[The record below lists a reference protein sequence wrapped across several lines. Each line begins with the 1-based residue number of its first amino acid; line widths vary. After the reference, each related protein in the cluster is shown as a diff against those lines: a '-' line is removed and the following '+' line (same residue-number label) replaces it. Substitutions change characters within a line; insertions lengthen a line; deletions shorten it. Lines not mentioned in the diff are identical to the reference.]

1 MIYSFIS
8 FSNHYPYNQRAD
20 KSVLK
25 RVVDCMIRPAEPLT
39 TSYRQTNR
47 KISLTWSLVYN
58 NWTTLHWSYSIRRKF
73 VEICAAIVWLGGV
86 GVRAFDLRLEIAG
99 KISVAALSSAT

>member
-47 KISLTWSLVYN
+47 KISLT
-58 NWTTLHWSYSIRRKF
+58 
-73 VEICAAIVWLGGV
+73 
-86 GVRAFDLRLEIAG
+86 
-99 KISVAALSSAT
+99 